1 MPASLVAPLPTQPG
15 RSIRAPFVPQLAG
28 LSFAEMVVA
37 LHASDYVRTPRP
49 AVADL
54 ARFAAQG
61 MGRMDRLTLA
71 RLALE
76 LMEYW
81 LTVARL
87 EDTSQTQ
94 FLAMRRDHTARFDA
108 ARVSHLESV
117 VRRNDRALLAPAQV
131 AGVAA

>member
-1 MPASLVAPLPTQPG
+1 MPASAVTALPTQPK
-15 RSIRAPFVPQLAG
+15 RSIRAPFVPQLTG

-37 LHASDYVRTPRP
+37 LHASDYVLTPRP
-49 AVADL
+49 GAADL
-54 ARFAAQG
+54 ARFAVQG
-61 MGRMDRLTLA
+61 MERMDRLTLA

-94 FLAMRRDHTARFDA
+94 FLAMRRAHTARFDA
-108 ARVSHLESV
+108 ARVSHLEST
-117 VRRNDRALLAPAQV
+117 VRRNHRTLFATAQV